1 MVYKRKEHT
10 WARVYREICEI
21 DDLALGILARWQR
34 RIDAA
39 LEKVSCCIEIGEV
52 LREFRMEAWEIAKRQ
67 HRQGRR
73 ARKTGQMS
81 LF

>member
-21 DDLALGILARWQR
+21 DDLALEILARWQR
-34 RIDAA
+34 RIDQA
-39 LEKVSCCIEIGEV
+39 LDEVSCCIEIGEI
-52 LREFRMEAWEIAKRQ
+52 LRAFRMEAWQIAVRQ
-67 HRQGRR
+67 HWQGRR
-73 ARKTGQMS
+73 ARKIGQMS